1 MDCKI
6 PFIYIAETQRSRMIM
21 SKTRSVAISS
31 DERQDS
37 TVRFRAARTETHS
50 IQVICTA
57 RTYNLNI

>member
-21 SKTRSVAISS
+21 SKPRSVAISS

-37 TVRFRAARTETHS
+37 TVRFRACGT
-50 IQVICTA
+50 
-57 RTYNLNI
+57 TYNLNI